1 MYCVAVPCV
10 CVCVCTVSR
19 LISDITDFAMT
30 QLTGASVCSHC
41 SPQLLLDYLPLETPK
56 WDTALHRKRT
66 LYQEFIQE
74 LILDTHNLAHAGGA
88 AEVDPLGLSVA
99 KPCPHPRLSLCV
111 ALSHPRPYHV
121 RYSAGTDAQP
131 DCMRM
136 PCRSPGERSTRSA
149 GGRHRDRWDQ
159 RRSTRPNRMVRCL
172 PPQHQTLTSLP
183 RSIRGRIH
191 LNAHLRGLVLGE
203 QGHILQR

>member
-1 MYCVAVPCV
+1 MKGSPKNRPIFELSTGWYVLRSCTV

-99 KPCPHPRLSLCV
+99 KPCPHPRCPFVWLCPMRAPTTCDTLLALTHSRIACVCLAGALASDPLGALGGDTETAGTNGAAHGPTAWCVTFLRNTKLSLRCRARSV
-111 ALSHPRPYHV
+111 
-121 RYSAGTDAQP
+121 DA
-131 DCMRM
+131 
-136 PCRSPGERSTRSA
+136 ST
-149 GGRHRDRWDQ
+149 
-159 RRSTRPNRMVRCL
+159 
-172 PPQHQTLTSLP
+172 
-183 RSIRGRIH
+183 
-191 LNAHLRGLVLGE
+191 
-203 QGHILQR
+203 